1 MMGFELAVIFF
12 LILLNGLLVLS
23 ELAVISS
30 RRSRLM
36 PMIERGNQA
45 ARLVLEKS
53 EDPNKLLSAIQL
65 GITLIGTMTAAFGGA
80 SVSDRLA
87 IILGR
92 VPWLAE
98 HADTVAFGLVVVL
111 ITFVTLVIGELVP
124 KRLALANPEG
134 LAVVLVR
141 PLAFLE
147 MCLGPVVQILS
158 GTTNFVLRIF
168 GTTALRNQQV
178 TEAEVISVIADG
190 EQAGVI
196 APEEREMVEE
206 VLNLADRSVRS
217 IMTPR
222 RDVYWIDPDDPQ
234 QVIRDEILRC
244 TGSRIV
250 IARSDTPDE
259 PLGVIH
265 KRDVLAALMQGK
277 DIDVLGLMTQ
287 PIYVPETAS
296 VFDVLQGFKQKPI
309 HIAFV
314 VDEYGTFE
322 GLLTITDILTAITG
336 DLPDVHNPAGEKI
349 IPRAD
354 GSYLVDG
361 RCDLDDLFTLMDVKP
376 VMPDD
381 IHTAAGY
388 VLHRCRRLPKEGE
401 RLVADGWIIEI
412 VDMDGHRID
421 KLLMRRDELPIDVT
435 SGTPA

>member
-12 LILLNGLLVLS
+12 LILLNGFLVLS

-30 RRSRLM
+30 RRSRLV
-36 PMIERGNQA
+36 PLIEQGSLS

-53 EDPNKLLSAIQL
+53 EDPGRLLSAIQL
-65 GITLIGTMTAAFGGA
+65 GITLIGTLTGAFGGA
-80 SVSDRLA
+80 SVS
-87 IILGR
+87 
-92 VPWLAE
+92 E
-98 HADTVAFGLVVVL
+98 HVAVFIAPLPMIGIYAPSIAFGIVVVV
-111 ITFVTLVIGELVP
+111 ITFVTLVLGELVP
-124 KRLALANPEG
+124 KRLALANPER
-134 LAVVLVR
+134 LAVLFVR

-147 MCLGPVVQILS
+147 ACLAPIVNILS

-168 GTTALRNQQV
+168 GTDALRNQQV

-196 APEEREMVEE
+196 AREEREMVEE

-222 RDVYWIDPDDPQ
+222 RDVYWIDPGDPQ
-234 QVIRDEILRC
+234 DIIREEILRC
-244 TGSRIV
+244 PGSRIV

-265 KRDVLAALMQGK
+265 KRDVLGALIEGK
-277 DIDVLGLMTQ
+277 DIDVLSLMTQ

-349 IPRAD
+349 IPRHD
-354 GSYLVDG
+354 GSFLVDG
-361 RCDLDDLFTLMDVKP
+361 RCDLDDLFGLMGIKTAL
-376 VMPDD
+376 PDD

-388 VLHRCRRLPKEGE
+388 VLHLCRRLPKEGE
-401 RLVADGWIIEI
+401 RLAADGWIIEI

-421 KLLMRRDELPIDVT
+421 KLLMRRDELSLDRP
-435 SGTPA
+435 S